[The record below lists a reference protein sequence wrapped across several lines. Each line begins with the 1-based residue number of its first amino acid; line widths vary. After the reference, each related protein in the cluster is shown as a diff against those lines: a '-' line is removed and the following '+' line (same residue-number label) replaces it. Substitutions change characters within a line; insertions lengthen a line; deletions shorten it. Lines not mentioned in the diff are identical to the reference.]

1 MEQQNSERDI
11 FNKGY
16 LGEYFSS
23 LSWKENQIY
32 SEGVKA
38 RENDRKN
45 TVSVWGSFFQLTN
58 SVSLDSITYQNT
70 PAPLILLF
78 PALGTFL
85 LSVSFLTGAKIM
97 EATLL
102 TGLVYFCGLAY
113 RSMLKKSAQKRGE
126 DTIKS
131 AELDP
136 RGYTLLVPVF
146 IICLAINFFWGFT
159 YLTTGIIAALIYI
172 PILFL
177 RSKHKRKVSWYK
189 VALVPSAFV
198 FLYLS
203 YYDFIG
209 VILPVV
215 VIINLSILFLKSLK
229 I

>member
-1 MEQQNSERDI
+1 
-11 FNKGY
+11 
-16 LGEYFSS
+16 
-23 LSWKENQIY
+23 
-32 SEGVKA
+32 
-38 RENDRKN
+38 
-45 TVSVWGSFFQLTN
+45 
-58 SVSLDSITYQNT
+58 
-70 PAPLILLF
+70 
-78 PALGTFL
+78 
-85 LSVSFLTGAKIM
+85 M

-209 VILPVV
+209 VILLVV